1 MVSTPDGPQHRD
13 DEVIEDAVVVEEP
26 KDVSEPAA
34 ADAPLAPAEPTKVEP
49 VVIDAPAPAPS
60 PQVVY
65 VQAPVPPKKKGNRG
79 IGSLLA
85 LVSGLVYA
93 VAFALVVVIIAA
105 VQGVGQ
111 FTLNLIAQPTF
122 FIPVLF
128 YVIGAVLLVLIV
140 NRAGWAAYVIGS
152 IFVALLVYFG
162 TVGLLL
168 VGQGVILMTPT
179 EAAAGLNEGLRNPL
193 VIAAALVAREIS
205 MWTGAL
211 ISRRGRRLKVR
222 NSEAHDSWEREV
234 AEKKAEHERT
244 SAAATAV

>member
-1 MVSTPDGPQHRD
+1 MASTPDGPQHRD
-13 DEVIEDAVVVEEP
+13 DEVIEDAVVVDEP
-26 KDVSEPAA
+26 KDAATRAA
-34 ADAPLAPAEPTKVEP
+34 ADAQVSPAEPTKVEP
-49 VVIDAPAPAPS
+49 VVMDTPAPTPS

-85 LVSGLVYA
+85 LVSGLVFA
-93 VAFALVVVIIAA
+93 VAFALIVAVIAA

-111 FTLNLIAQPTF
+111 LTLNLVTQPAF

-179 EAAAGLNEGLRNPL
+179 EAAATLNQGLRNPL

-222 NSEAHDSWEREV
+222 NSEAHEAWEREV
-234 AEKKAEHERT
+234 AEKRAEHERS
-244 SAAATAV
+244 SATPSAV